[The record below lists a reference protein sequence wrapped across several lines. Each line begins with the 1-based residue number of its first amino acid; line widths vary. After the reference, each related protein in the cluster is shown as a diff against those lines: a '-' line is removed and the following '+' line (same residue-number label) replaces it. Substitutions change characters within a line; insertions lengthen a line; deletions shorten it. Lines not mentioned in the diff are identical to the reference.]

1 MKNGR
6 MQPMLGTCIVRSRL
20 ISFRSGE
27 KFFSHSSITLRMA
40 FILGLLVGV
49 LPSVSAQNKAIE
61 PAILEC
67 RYLETVV
74 VDTLS
79 GRSVGDTL
87 ILKVGRTASAFYSK
101 DLLFADSLKAQPN
114 GPQDFR
120 QLMLRYAKEGRISE
134 LTSNT
139 SEYIYQNWPEGS
151 ITTRAK
157 LGKVPVEFAEEREL
171 LKWALSDSVKTI
183 LGYECR
189 MAEADFRGRKWIAW
203 YSVEVPLSVG
213 PWKLWGLP
221 GLIFEAYD
229 SEQEYL
235 YSIVSISAESP
246 GEVIVFDCSD
256 GKKKYTKVT
265 RQKYLRA
272 YSGQSFIN
280 EAKAKEAGLGNL
292 ATERKYDLRERD
304 Y

>member
-1 MKNGR
+1 
-6 MQPMLGTCIVRSRL
+6 MQPMLGTCTVRISL
-20 ISFRSGE
+20 LSFRCGKKTSP
-27 KFFSHSSITLRMA
+27 HSVIVLRTV
-40 FILGLLVGV
+40 FIIGFLVGTLPLV
-49 LPSVSAQNKAIE
+49 LAQGKTVE

-67 RYLETVV
+67 RYLERVV

-79 GRSVGDTL
+79 GRRVSDTL
-87 ILKVGRTASAFYSK
+87 ILKAGRTASAFYSK
-101 DLLFADSLKAQPN
+101 DLLFADSLKAQPD
-114 GPQDFR
+114 GQQEFR
-120 QLMLRYAKEGRISE
+120 RLMLLYAKEGRISE

-139 SEYIYQNWPEGS
+139 SEYIYQNWPDGC

-157 LGKVPVEFAEEREL
+157 LGKEPVGFTEEREL
-171 LKWALSDSVKTI
+171 PKWTLRDSVKTI

-189 MAEADFRGRKWIAW
+189 MAEADFRGRKWVAW

-229 SEQEYL
+229 SRMEYS
-235 YSIVSISAESP
+235 YSMVSISADSS
-246 GEVIVFDCSD
+246 GNVTVFDWSD

-272 YSGQSFIN
+272 YSGQDFVNAS
-280 EAKAKEAGLGNL
+280 KAKEAGLGNM
-292 ATERKYDLRERD
+292 ASERKYDLREKD

>member
-1 MKNGR
+1 
-6 MQPMLGTCIVRSRL
+6 
-20 ISFRSGE
+20 
-27 KFFSHSSITLRMA
+27 MA

-139 SEYIYQNWPEGS
+139 SEYIYQNWPEGFV
-151 ITTRAK
+151 TTRAR
-157 LGKVPVEFAEEREL
+157 LEKVPVEFAEEKEL
-171 LKWALSDSVKTI
+171 PKWILSDSVKTV

-229 SEQEYL
+229 SGLEYS
-235 YSIVSISAESP
+235 YSMVSISAESP
-246 GEVIVFDCSD
+246 GEVTVFDWFG

-265 RQKYLRA
+265 RLKYLRA
-272 YSGQSFIN
+272 YSGESFIN
-280 EAKAKEAGLGNL
+280 AAKAKEAGLGNM
-292 ATERKYDLRERD
+292 ATERKYDLREMD

>member
-1 MKNGR
+1 M
-6 MQPMLGTCIVRSRL
+6 
-20 ISFRSGE
+20 
-27 KFFSHSSITLRMA
+27 
-40 FILGLLVGV
+40 
-49 LPSVSAQNKAIE
+49 
-61 PAILEC
+61 
-67 RYLETVV
+67 
-74 VDTLS
+74 
-79 GRSVGDTL
+79 GDTL
-87 ILKVGRTASAFYSK
+87 ILKVSRTASAFYSK

-246 GEVIVFDCSD
+246 GEVIVFDWSD